1 MHTKSDAADFLY
13 ILADTLAQNKA
24 SSSVN
29 EFHGQQCLLVQ
40 AGNQFK
46 QRERSKTTL
55 PVSLPGYD
63 LAGESHRF
71 HKQERKKMCAAQHT
85 EPKSESSFWTQSQQ
99 NILFFIIHKVFFFF
113 FFKKTAPLSR
123 YQQTMLL
130 ILLKVDTIYVIFKSK
145 GHLIC

>member
-85 EPKSESSFWTQSQQ
+85 EPKSESSFWSQSQQ
-99 NILFFIIHKVFFFF
+99 NILFCCNTQSVLFCFFL
-113 FFKKTAPLSR
+113 KTVPLSR

-145 GHLIC
+145 RHLIC